1 MTGFLTGLN
10 GYYRRTV
17 DKYNRVNKHGDAD
30 VTQTFLDM
38 TGSVRDASHP
48 LLPSNASSVVLEFSA
63 IKHATIQMMAELPA
77 EMNTEIAEIVRAR
90 VKAVD
95 WPNGIEASNAIIKAL
110 IMERVAKP
118 R

>member
-1 MTGFLTGLN
+1 M
-10 GYYRRTV
+10 
-17 DKYNRVNKHGDAD
+17 
-30 VTQTFLDM
+30 TQTFLDM
-38 TGSVRDASHP
+38 TGSGRDASQP
-48 LLPSNASSVVLEFSA
+48 LLPSNASSVVLEFSS

-90 VKAVD
+90 VKAGD